1 LFDLSCGEIHIFQ
14 KEKRYYGI
22 DHMAIGAGKSA
33 AMAIMASVFNSDPQ
47 NQACWIH
54 SVIMPFTLKSILR

>member
-1 LFDLSCGEIHIFQ
+1 
-14 KEKRYYGI
+14 
-22 DHMAIGAGKSA
+22 MAIGAGKSA
-33 AMAIMASVFNSDPQ
+33 AMAIMASVFSSDPQ